1 VFKFLP
7 DPSNSTI
14 QILAKNHIKLLSGT
28 PRTFK
33 AYFFYYFSWIKIQ
46 TKNEDVDVT
55 KLVYFVVRIP
65 KHFILHFSDFST
77 IF

>member
-1 VFKFLP
+1 MFKFLP

-14 QILAKNHIKLLSGT
+14 HILAKNHIKLLSGT

-33 AYFFYYFSWIKIQ
+33 AYLFYYFSWIKIQ

-55 KLVYFVVRIP
+55 KLVVLVTSIP
-65 KHFILHFSDFST
+65 KHLGLYFL
-77 IF
+77 IFL